1 MNLRLEKKHYMILF
15 AAAVVSIFVY
25 LIAFYLYLNP
35 LNTSLA
41 LKESQLKMEQELNA
55 TLEAR
60 LATVNET
67 DFSSTAE
74 LQKRL
79 PVDPM
84 VEQLVLDIEKAE
96 VISNSFVSSIEFNA
110 EQQAG
115 VPLEQETTSEEKVE
129 QLNND
134 SEDQVEST
142 IAEVPVSNSQ
152 TMVPDGLLKTSVE
165 INVKAENYF
174 SLEKFIETL
183 ESLMRIVVVESI
195 SFSGPQESFVVSD
208 EEVPI
213 EMSLSINSFY
223 FPELA
228 DLMDYNPKI
237 QAPEPAN
244 KRNPFP
250 TFGDYSE
257 DNLIEQEQSDE
268 DETEET
274 GEN

>member
-1 MNLRLEKKHYMILF
+1 MNLRLEKKHYIILL

-25 LIAFYLYLNP
+25 LIAFYLYLKP
-35 LNTSLA
+35 LNTNLV
-41 LKESQLKMEQELNA
+41 LKESQLKMEQELNT

-115 VPLEQETTSEEKVE
+115 VPLEQETTSEEQAD

-134 SEDQVEST
+134 SADQAENAIS
-142 IAEVPVSNSQ
+142 EVPVSNSQ
-152 TMVPDGLLKTSVE
+152 TMVPDGLLKTSVQ

-183 ESLMRIVVVESI
+183 ESLRRIVVVESI
-195 SFSGPQESFVVSD
+195 SFSGPQESFAVSD

-223 FPELA
+223 FPELS

-257 DNLIEQEQSDE
+257 DNLIEQEQSE
-268 DETEET
+268 GDETEET

>member
-1 MNLRLEKKHYMILF
+1 MNLRLEKKHYIILL

-25 LIAFYLYLNP
+25 LIAFYLYLKP

-41 LKESQLKMEQELNA
+41 LKESQLKMEQELNT

-115 VPLEQETTSEEKVE
+115 VPMEQETTAEEQVE
-129 QLNND
+129 QQNND
-134 SEDQVEST
+134 SDDQAEKS
-142 IAEVPVSNSQ
+142 ISEVPVSNSQ
-152 TMVPDGLLKTSVE
+152 TMVPDGLLKTSVQ

-183 ESLMRIVVVESI
+183 ESLRRIVVVESI
-195 SFSGPQESFVVSD
+195 SFSGPQESFAVSD

-228 DLMDYNPKI
+228 DLIDYNPKI

-250 TFGDYSE
+250 TFGDYSDE
-257 DNLIEQEQSDE
+257 NLIEESKSDSSFTE
-268 DETEET
+268 DDEE
-274 GEN
+274 

>member
-1 MNLRLEKKHYMILF
+1 MNLRLEKKHYMILL

-41 LKESQLKMEQELNA
+41 LKESQLKMEQELNT

-60 LATVNET
+60 LAAVNET

-110 EQQAG
+110 EQQSG
-115 VPLEQETTSEEKVE
+115 VPMEQETTSEEQVD

-134 SEDQVEST
+134 SDDQAEKS
-142 IAEVPVSNSQ
+142 ISEVPVSNSQ
-152 TMVPDGLLKTSVE
+152 TMVPDGLLKTSVQ

-183 ESLMRIVVVESI
+183 ESLRRIVVVESI
-195 SFSGPQESFVVSD
+195 SFSGPQESFAVSD

-250 TFGDYSE
+250 TFGDYSDE
-257 DNLIEQEQSDE
+257 NLIEESKSDSSFTE
-268 DETEET
+268 DDEE
-274 GEN
+274 

>member
-1 MNLRLEKKHYMILF
+1 MNLRLEKKHYMILL
-15 AAAVVSIFVY
+15 AAAGVSIFVY
-25 LIAFYLYLNP
+25 LIAYYLYLNP

-41 LKESQLKMEQELNA
+41 LKESQLKMEQELNT

-60 LATVNET
+60 LAAVNET

-110 EQQAG
+110 KQQAG
-115 VPLEQETTSEEKVE
+115 VPLEQETTSVE
-129 QLNND
+129 QADQQNNK
-134 SEDQVEST
+134 SEDQVENT
-142 IAEVPVSNSQ
+142 ISEVPVSNSQ
-152 TMVPDGLLKTSVE
+152 TMFPDGLLKTSVQ

-183 ESLMRIVVVESI
+183 ESLRRIVVVESI
-195 SFSGPQESFVVSD
+195 SFSGPQESFAVSD
-208 EEVPI
+208 EDVPI

-257 DNLIEQEQSDE
+257 DNLIEQEQSKG
-268 DETEET
+268 DETVET
-274 GEN
+274 DEN

>member
-1 MNLRLEKKHYMILF
+1 MNLRLEKKHYIILL

-41 LKESQLKMEQELNA
+41 LKESQLKMEQELNT

-60 LATVNET
+60 LAAVNET

-115 VPLEQETTSEEKVE
+115 VPMEQETTAEEQVE
-129 QLNND
+129 QQNND
-134 SEDQVEST
+134 SDDQAEKS
-142 IAEVPVSNSQ
+142 ISEVPVSNSQ
-152 TMVPDGLLKTSVE
+152 TMVPDGLLKTSVQ

-183 ESLMRIVVVESI
+183 ESLRRIVVVESI
-195 SFSGPQESFVVSD
+195 SFSGPQESFAVSD

-228 DLMDYNPKI
+228 DLIDYNPKI

-250 TFGDYSE
+250 TFGDYSDE
-257 DNLIEQEQSDE
+257 NLIEESKSDSSFTE
-268 DETEET
+268 DDEE
-274 GEN
+274 

>member
-1 MNLRLEKKHYMILF
+1 MNLRLEKKHYIILL
-15 AAAVVSIFVY
+15 AGAVVSIFVY
-25 LIAFYLYLNP
+25 LMAFYLYLKP

-41 LKESQLKMEQELNA
+41 LKESQLKMEQELNT

-115 VPLEQETTSEEKVE
+115 VPLEQETTAEEQVD

-134 SEDQVEST
+134 SDDQAEKS
-142 IAEVPVSNSQ
+142 ISEVPVSNSQ
-152 TMVPDGLLKTSVE
+152 TMVPDGLLKTSVQ

-183 ESLMRIVVVESI
+183 ESLRRIVVVESI
-195 SFSGPQESFVVSD
+195 SFSGPQESFAVSD

-257 DNLIEQEQSDE
+257 YNLIEQEQSE
-268 DETEET
+268 GDETEET
-274 GEN
+274 DEN

>member
-1 MNLRLEKKHYMILF
+1 MNLRLEKKHYIILL

-25 LIAFYLYLNP
+25 LIAFYLYLKP

-41 LKESQLKMEQELNA
+41 LKESQLKMEQELNT

-115 VPLEQETTSEEKVE
+115 VPMEQETTAEEQVE
-129 QLNND
+129 QQNND
-134 SEDQVEST
+134 SDDQAEKS
-142 IAEVPVSNSQ
+142 ISEVPVSNSQ
-152 TMVPDGLLKTSVE
+152 TMVPDGLLKTSVQ

-183 ESLMRIVVVESI
+183 ESLRRIVVVESI
-195 SFSGPQESFVVSD
+195 SFSGPQESFAVSD

-257 DNLIEQEQSDE
+257 NNLIEQEQSE
-268 DETEET
+268 GDETEET
-274 GEN
+274 DEN

>member
-1 MNLRLEKKHYMILF
+1 MNLRLEKKHYIILL
-15 AAAVVSIFVY
+15 AAAIVSIFVY
-25 LIAFYLYLNP
+25 LMAFYLYLKP

-41 LKESQLKMEQELNA
+41 LKESQLKMEQELNT

-110 EQQAG
+110 EQRAG
-115 VPLEQETTSEEKVE
+115 VPLEQETTSEEQAD
-129 QLNND
+129 QLNNE
-134 SEDQVEST
+134 SEDQVGNAISE
-142 IAEVPVSNSQ
+142 EPVSNSQ
-152 TMVPDGLLKTSVE
+152 TMVPDGLLKTSVQ

-183 ESLMRIVVVESI
+183 ESLRRIVVVESI
-195 SFSGPQESFVVSD
+195 SFSGPQESYAVSV

-213 EMSLSINSFY
+213 EMSLTINSFY

-237 QAPEPAN
+237 QAPQPAN

-257 DNLIEQEQSDE
+257 DNLIEQEQTE
-268 DETEET
+268 GDETEET

>member
-1 MNLRLEKKHYMILF
+1 MNLRLEKKHYIILL
-15 AAAVVSIFVY
+15 AAAGVSIFIY
-25 LIAFYLYLNP
+25 LLAFYLYLNP

-41 LKESQLKMEQELNA
+41 LKESQLKMEQELNT

-60 LATVNET
+60 LTTVNET

-115 VPLEQETTSEEKVE
+115 VPMEQETTSEEQVD

-134 SEDQVEST
+134 SDDQAEKS
-142 IAEVPVSNSQ
+142 ISEVPVSNLQ
-152 TMVPDGLLKTSVE
+152 AMVPDGLLKTSVQ

-183 ESLMRIVVVESI
+183 ESLRRIVVVESI
-195 SFSGPQESFVVSD
+195 SFSGPQESFAVSD

-228 DLMDYNPKI
+228 DLIDYNPKI

-250 TFGDYSE
+250 TFGDYSDE
-257 DNLIEQEQSDE
+257 NLIEESKSDSSFTE
-268 DETEET
+268 DDEE
-274 GEN
+274 